1 MKTWRRQECAGNRH
15 SRDGKAIKHFYLW
28 WALLCYF
35 SILEMFPLNNSTGT
49 GFVAALFQRP
59 KPVNNLN
66 IYQYRNI
73 QIPPSSLECSHNGI
87 LCSP

>member
-1 MKTWRRQECAGNRH
+1 MKTWHCQECAGNRH
-15 SRDGKAIKHFYLW
+15 SHDGEAIKHFYLW

-35 SILEMFPLNNSTGT
+35 SILEMFPLNNSTGI

-59 KPVNNLN
+59 KPENNLN

-73 QIPPSSLECSHNGI
+73 SVQFGMFT
-87 LCSP
+87 